1 MARLAI
7 FSHAPSDSVNAL
19 KAHLSIEGV
28 DLIKIKR
35 ENSRF
40 LGRDG
45 DLIINYGSS
54 AFPMQRVGRGRLLNN
69 PEAVGLSS
77 NKLRAFQRFEQAGVK
92 TVEWTADY
100 AQAATWVREG
110 GMVYARTSLQGHS
123 GAGIV
128 IGYGNPAGVGD
139 AGDVQVVST
148 LPRAQLY
155 TKAILQERREFRIH
169 VMNGVITYVQQ
180 KRRRDGFRE
189 NENYSNLVR
198 NHHTGWIYATQNA
211 DVCDEA
217 KREAV
222 KAIEALGLDFGAV
235 DVITRRGEAW
245 VLEVNTAPGMS
256 GTNLETYAT
265 NFQRIL
271 NGQALEGEVV
281 DMSIPAER
289 GGELDA
295 MVAHQQEQRNDNS
308 NTRNDSN
315 SRRRNTQPQQSERES
330 SPANTQEPTTTPTP
344 VSTRAP
350 AAPTEAPVS
359 STTTRDANGTP
370 LTNNGVYKLVVDG
383 NETVGKFEASCDH
396 FEILGWEVPVERED
410 ATIGE
415 RLCTLN

>member
-7 FSHAPSDSVNAL
+7 YSHAPSDSVNEL
-19 KAHLSIEGV
+19 KAHLSIQGV

-35 ENSRF
+35 QNSRF
-40 LGRDG
+40 MGREG

-54 AFPMQRVGRGRLLNN
+54 SFPSDRVGRGRLLNQ
-69 PEAVGLSS
+69 PGAIALAS
-77 NKLRAFQRFEQAGVK
+77 NKLRAFETFQRAGVK
-92 TVEWTADY
+92 TVEWTATRTA
-100 AQAATWVREG
+100 AQRWVDEG
-110 GMVYARTSLQGHS
+110 GMVYARTQLQGHS

-139 AGDVQVVST
+139 AGDVSVVST
-148 LPRAQLY
+148 LPSAQLY

-169 VMNGVITYVQQ
+169 VMDGKITYVQQ

-222 KAIEALGLDFGAV
+222 KAINALGLDFGAV

-256 GTNLETYAT
+256 GTNLETYAN
-265 NFQRIL
+265 NFTRL
-271 NGQALEGEVV
+271 MNGQPLEGEVV
-281 DMSIPAER
+281 DLSVPVER

-295 MVAHQQEQRNDNS
+295 MVAHQQEQRNDNRNTRNVS
-308 NTRNDSN
+308 NTRS
-315 SRRRNTQPQQSERES
+315 RNTQPA
-330 SPANTQEPTTTPTP
+330 PTEPTPTP
-344 VSTRAP
+344 IPAVAP
-350 AAPTEAPVS
+350 WNVPTEAPVS
-359 STTTRDANGTP
+359 SAPTSNSNSTALINH
-370 LTNNGVYKLVVDG
+370 GVYKLTVDG
-383 NETVGKFEASCDH
+383 TETVGKFDQDCAH
-396 FEILGWEVPVERED
+396 FEILGWEVPVEHED
-410 ATIGE
+410 AIIGE
-415 RLCTLN
+415 LLCTLN

>member
-7 FSHAPSDSVNAL
+7 YSHAPSDSVNAL
-19 KAHLSIEGV
+19 KAHLSVEGV

-35 ENSRF
+35 QNSRF
-40 LGRDG
+40 AGREG
-45 DLIINYGSS
+45 DVIINYGSS
-54 AFPMQRVGRGRLLNN
+54 SFPMERVGRGRLLNN
-69 PEAVGLSS
+69 PGAISLAS
-77 NKLRAFQRFEQAGVK
+77 NKLRAFEVFQNAGVK
-92 TVEWTADY
+92 TVEWTNQRTI
-100 AQAATWVREG
+100 AQGWVEQG
-110 GMVYARTSLQGHS
+110 GMVYARTTLQGHS

-139 AGDVQVVST
+139 AGDVQVTST
-148 LPRAQLY
+148 LPSAQLY

-169 VMNGVITYVQQ
+169 VMDGKITYVQQ

-189 NENYSNLVR
+189 NETYSNLVR

-217 KREAV
+217 KREAIR
-222 KAIEALGLDFGAV
+222 AIEALGLDFGAV

-265 NFQRIL
+265 NFTRL
-271 NGQALEGEVV
+271 MNGEPVEGVVV
-281 DMSIPAER
+281 DMSIPVER

-295 MVAHQQEQRNDNS
+295 MVAHQQEQRNDNR
-308 NTRNDSN
+308 NTRNERQ
-315 SRRRNTQPQQSERES
+315 SRNRNTQPQPEQQPQTAIPAVAPYVAPEAPIS
-330 SPANTQEPTTTPTP
+330 S
-344 VSTRAP
+344 
-350 AAPTEAPVS
+350 APTN
-359 STTTRDANGTP
+359 RDANGTP
-370 LTNNGVYKLVVDG
+370 LINNGVYKLVVDDH
-383 NETVGKFEASCDH
+383 ETVGKFVADCDH

>member
-100 AQAATWVREG
+100 AQASAWVREG

-139 AGDVQVVST
+139 AGDVSVVST

-281 DMSIPAER
+281 DMSIPVEAT
-289 GGELDA
+289 
-295 MVAHQQEQRNDNS
+295 NDNS
-308 NTRNDSN
+308 NTSNDSN
-315 SRRRNTQPQQSERES
+315 SRRRNTQPQPEQQTTAI
-330 SPANTQEPTTTPTP
+330 PAVAPY
-344 VSTRAP
+344 VAP
-350 AAPTEAPVS
+350 AEAPVS
-359 STTTRDANGTP
+359 TATTRNTNGTA
-370 LTNNGVYKLVVDG
+370 LIDGGVYKLIVDG
-383 NETVGKFEASCDH
+383 TATVGKFDQDCAH
-396 FEILGWEVPVERED
+396 FEILGWEVPVEHED

-415 RLCTLN
+415 LLCTLN

>member
-7 FSHAPSDSVNAL
+7 YSHAPSDSVNEL
-19 KAHLSIEGV
+19 KAHLAIQGT

-35 ENSRF
+35 QNSRF
-40 LGRDG
+40 LGREG

-54 AFPMQRVGRGRLLNN
+54 SFPSDRIGRGRLLNQ
-69 PEAVGLSS
+69 PGAIALAS
-77 NKLRAFQRFEQAGVK
+77 NKLRAFETFQRAGVK
-92 TVEWTADY
+92 TVEWTATRTA
-100 AQAATWVREG
+100 AQRWVDEG
-110 GMVYARTSLQGHS
+110 GMVYARTQLQGHS

-139 AGDVQVVST
+139 AGNVQVVST
-148 LPRAQLY
+148 LPSAQLY

-169 VMNGVITYVQQ
+169 VMDGKITYVQQ

-217 KREAV
+217 KREAI
-222 KAIEALGLDFGAV
+222 KAINALGLDFGAV

-256 GTNLETYAT
+256 GTNLETYAN
-265 NFQRIL
+265 NFTRLL
-271 NGQALEGEVV
+271 NGQSVEGEIV
-281 DMSIPAER
+281 DMSIPVETT
-289 GGELDA
+289 
-295 MVAHQQEQRNDNS
+295 NDNR

-315 SRRRNTQPQQSERES
+315 TSRRNTQPEPAQQTTAI
-330 SPANTQEPTTTPTP
+330 PAVAPY
-344 VSTRAP
+344 VAP
-350 AAPTEAPVS
+350 AEAPVS
-359 STTTRDANGTP
+359 SETTRDANGTP
-370 LTNNGVYKLVVDG
+370 LINHGVYKLIVDG
-383 NETVGKFEASCDH
+383 NETVGKFEADCDH

>member
-54 AFPMQRVGRGRLLNN
+54 AFPMQRVGRGRLLNS

-100 AQAATWVREG
+100 AQASAWVREG

-139 AGDVQVVST
+139 AGDVSVVST

-281 DMSIPAER
+281 DMSIPVEAT
-289 GGELDA
+289 
-295 MVAHQQEQRNDNS
+295 NDNS
-308 NTRNDSN
+308 NTSNDSN
-315 SRRRNTQPQQSERES
+315 SRRRNTQPQPEQQTTAI
-330 SPANTQEPTTTPTP
+330 PAVAPY
-344 VSTRAP
+344 VAP
-350 AAPTEAPVS
+350 AEAPVS
-359 STTTRDANGTP
+359 TATTRNTNGTA
-370 LTNNGVYKLVVDG
+370 LIDGGVYKLIVDG
-383 NETVGKFEASCDH
+383 TATVGKFDQDCAH
-396 FEILGWEVPVERED
+396 FEILGWEVPVEHED

-415 RLCTLN
+415 LLCTLN

>member
-7 FSHAPSDSVNAL
+7 YSHAPSDSVNAL
-19 KAHLSIEGV
+19 KAHLSVEGV

-35 ENSRF
+35 QNSRF
-40 LGRDG
+40 AGREG
-45 DLIINYGSS
+45 DVIINYGSS
-54 AFPMQRVGRGRLLNN
+54 SFPMERVGRGRLLNN
-69 PEAVGLSS
+69 PGAISLAS
-77 NKLRAFQRFEQAGVK
+77 NKLRAFEVFQNAGVK
-92 TVEWTADY
+92 TVEWTNQRTI
-100 AQAATWVREG
+100 AQGWVEQG
-110 GMVYARTSLQGHS
+110 GMVYARTTLQGHS

-139 AGDVQVVST
+139 AGDVQVTST
-148 LPRAQLY
+148 LPSAQLY

-169 VMNGVITYVQQ
+169 VMDGKITYVQQ

-189 NENYSNLVR
+189 NETYSNLVR

-217 KREAV
+217 KREAIR
-222 KAIEALGLDFGAV
+222 AIEALGLDFGAV

-265 NFQRIL
+265 NFTRL
-271 NGQALEGEVV
+271 MNGEPVEGVVV
-281 DMSIPAER
+281 DMSIPVER

-295 MVAHQQEQRNDNS
+295 MVAHQQEQRNDNR
-308 NTRNDSN
+308 NTRNERQSGN
-315 SRRRNTQPQQSERES
+315 RTAQPQ
-330 SPANTQEPTTTPTP
+330 PAQQPQTAIPA
-344 VSTRAP
+344 VAP
-350 AAPTEAPVS
+350 YVAPEAPVS
-359 STTTRDANGTP
+359 SASTNRDANGTP
-370 LTNNGVYKLVVDG
+370 LINNGVYKLVVDDH
-383 NETVGKFEASCDH
+383 ETVGKFVADCDH

-415 RLCTLN
+415 RLCTLS

>member
-222 KAIEALGLDFGAV
+222 KAINALGLDFGAV

-281 DMSIPAER
+281 DMSIPVEAT
-289 GGELDA
+289 
-295 MVAHQQEQRNDNS
+295 NDNS

-315 SRRRNTQPQQSERES
+315 PRRRNTQPQQSE
-330 SPANTQEPTTTPTP
+330 PTP
-344 VSTRAP
+344 APVATPAP

-359 STTTRDANGTP
+359 TATTRDANGTP
-370 LTNNGVYKLVVDG
+370 LINNGVYKLVVDDH
-383 NETVGKFEASCDH
+383 ETVGKFIADCDH

>member
-7 FSHAPSDSVNAL
+7 YSHAPSDSVNLL
-19 KAHLSIEGV
+19 KAHFAEQGIN
-28 DLIKIKR
+28 LIKIKR

-40 LGRDG
+40 AGREG
-45 DLIINYGSS
+45 DIIVNYGSS
-54 AFPMQRVGRGRLLNN
+54 SFPSDRVGRGRLLNQ
-69 PEAVGLSS
+69 PGAVALSS
-77 NKLRAFQRFEQAGVK
+77 NKLRAFEAFQQAGVK
-92 TVEWTADY
+92 TVEWTNRQDI
-100 AQAATWVREG
+100 AQGWVEQG
-110 GMVYARTSLQGHS
+110 GMVYARTQLQGHS

-139 AGDVQVVST
+139 AGDVQVTST

-155 TKAILQERREFRIH
+155 TKALLQERREFRIH
-169 VMNGVITYVQQ
+169 VMDGKITYVQQ

-217 KREAV
+217 KREAI
-222 KAIEALGLDFGAV
+222 KAINALGLDFGAV

-256 GTNLETYAT
+256 GTNLETYAN
-265 NFQRIL
+265 NFTRL
-271 NGQALEGEVV
+271 MNGQPVEGEIV
-281 DMSIPAER
+281 DMSIPVEST
-289 GGELDA
+289 
-295 MVAHQQEQRNDNS
+295 NDNR

-315 SRRRNTQPQQSERES
+315 TRRRNTQPE
-330 SPANTQEPTTTPTP
+330 PAQPAAPIP
-344 VSTRAP
+344 APAP

-359 STTTRDANGTP
+359 TAPTSNTNGTA
-370 LTNNGVYKLVVDG
+370 LIDGGVYKLIVDG
-383 NETVGKFEASCDH
+383 TATVGKFDQDCAH
-396 FEILGWEVPVERED
+396 FEILGWEVPVEHED

-415 RLCTLN
+415 LLCTLN